1 MLSFAELRRR
11 EFARL
16 DAQRHAYLDYTGAA
30 LYGES
35 QLRAHM
41 AVLESGLFGNP
52 HSDSAPSRA
61 STEVMDRARHT
72 ILRFL
77 DVDESTHDV
86 VFTANTTAAIKL
98 VAESYPFDANTSLIL
113 SADNHNSVLGIR
125 EYARRAA
132 SPIHIFPNGV
142 RHHLEKSRGLLAFP
156 AQSNFSGVRYP
167 LSLVDEAHAQGL
179 DVLLDVAA
187 YVPSH
192 ALSLREVPADF
203 AALSFY
209 KLFGYP
215 TGVGALI
222 ARREA
227 LSKLHR
233 PWFAGGTVLYASV
246 AADRHRLRPGH
257 EAFED
262 GTPNFLG
269 IAALEAGFVLLN
281 EVGMTRISAHVAH
294 LTEMFL
300 EEVASLPYVHVYG
313 PRDLADRG
321 GTVAFNVD
329 GVPFDLVVQRAR
341 EAGVSLRGGCFCNPG
356 ASEAAF
362 GLDAGI
368 ASCFD
373 DLGEDFS
380 IERFAACTNKPVG
393 AVRAS
398 FGMANN
404 EADVLRAIDVLRS
417 FGRARETDRRDRAR
431 EEHRGEH
438 PQPRIVRARRE
449 QRHEAA
455 ADHAADVAHRR

>member
-41 AVLESGLFGNP
+41 ALLESGIFGNP

-61 STEVMDRARHT
+61 STEVMDRARNT
-72 ILRFL
+72 VLRFF

-86 VFTANTTAAIKL
+86 IFTANTTAAIKL
-98 VAESYPFDANTSLIL
+98 VAESYPFDSD
-113 SADNHNSVLGIR
+113 SALVLTPDNHNSVLGIR
-125 EYARRAA
+125 EYARRAGA
-132 SPIHIFPNGV
+132 RTQLGV
-142 RHHLEKSRGLLAFP
+142 RPQVTFPRGLFAFP

-192 ALSLREVPADF
+192 ALSLREVRADF

-227 LSKLHR
+227 LAKLHR

-246 AADRHRLRPGH
+246 TADRHRLRPGH

-269 IAALEAGFVLLN
+269 IAALEAGFALLN
-281 EVGMTRISAHVAH
+281 EVGIARITAHVEH
-294 LTEMFL
+294 LTRMFL
-300 EEVASLPYVHVYG
+300 EEVASLPYVRVYG
-313 PRDLADRG
+313 PRDLTDRG
-321 GTVAFNVD
+321 GTVAFNID
-329 GVPFDLVVQRAR
+329 GVPFHVVEQRAR

-362 GLDAGI
+362 GLDAEI
-368 ASCFD
+368 ASCLD
-373 DLGEDFS
+373 DLGDDFS

-398 FGMANN
+398 FGMATN
-404 EADVLRAIDVLRS
+404 EEDVLRAIDVLRG
-417 FGRARETDRRDRAR
+417 FGRARETDCSDRAR

-438 PQPRIVRARRE
+438 PQARIVRARRE

-455 ADHAADVAHRR
+455 ADHAAHVAHRG